1 MLDPKDAGATQQI
14 ARLRETIL
22 RHDRKYYVEARTEVS
37 DAEYDALMR
46 ELKGLEAEHPDLATP
61 DSPTQRVGAPLA
73 EGEGFERVA
82 HVVPMLSI
90 ESLFETEEA
99 RDFVGKMVRFLG
111 VESDEAF
118 EWHVEPK
125 FDGVSAAL
133 VYEDGVL
140 VRAITRGDGRVGED
154 VSANLKTVRNIPLV
168 LSDEKREVPRLLEV
182 RGEVLIEREAFARF
196 NVQREA
202 QGRPILAN
210 PRNATAGAIRRNDPA
225 EVERYPLEFHLWA
238 AARVESVSFA
248 RHSEMVAALIDWG
261 LPDSGHGRLARS
273 LEDCLAFHA
282 DILARRDQIPF
293 DIDGVVAKLEDFG
306 LRERL
311 GTTSRAPR
319 WQFALKFPA
328 QEATS
333 VLRAIEVQ
341 VGANG
346 RLTPRAHVDAVE
358 VMGVTVRHTT
368 LHNADHVA
376 ALDLRVGGRVFV
388 RRAGDVI
395 PQITGMAA
403 AAKGRAPKGWKA
415 EIPEE
420 LLGPDGD
427 VRAGVTWTFGGQ
439 FEMPGECPACGTPV
453 LQEGKYFRCPNLAG
467 CRPQLIGRTLQL
479 ASRAAFD
486 IDGIGEKMVEQLVE
500 AKQLRTPAD
509 LFHLDPD
516 VIVALERWGQKTV
529 DNLQEQLAQKR
540 HVPFERFL
548 VALSI
553 PDVGSGTA
561 RLLARS
567 FEDFDALRA
576 ATQEDLEHIDGIGP
590 EVGASLVE
598 WLTDAPGRALV
609 ERLFDGG
616 VEISY
621 PAMATGEGL
630 FAGKSVVF
638 TGALEGLTRAEA
650 KKTVEDQGGRV
661 ASAVSAKTDYL
672 IVGGKPGSKA
682 KKAAEL
688 GVTVWT
694 GEEFL
699 GQVRAGGDR

>member
-1 MLDPKDAGATQQI
+1 MT
-14 ARLRETIL
+14 ARDTKVVKQVRDLREAIL
-22 RHDRKYYVEARTEVS
+22 RHDRKYYLEGRSEVS
-37 DAEYDALMR
+37 DAEYDGLMR
-46 ELKGLEAEHPDLATP
+46 ELKALEADHPELVTP

-73 EGEGFERVA
+73 EGEGFERVS

-90 ESLFETEEA
+90 ESLFEAEEA

-111 VESDEAF
+111 VDSDESF

-133 VYEDGVL
+133 VYEDGIL
-140 VRAITRGDGRVGED
+140 VRGITRGDGRVGED

-168 LSDEKREVPRLLEV
+168 LSGERRPVPPLLEV
-182 RGEVLIEREAFARF
+182 RGEVLIGRAAFGRF
-196 NVQREA
+196 NEQREA
-202 QGRPILAN
+202 QGRPVLAN
-210 PRNATAGAIRRNDPA
+210 PRNAAAGAIRRNDPA

-238 AARVESVSFA
+238 AARVEGVSFA
-248 RHSEMVAALIDWG
+248 GHSEMIAALVEWG
-261 LPDSGHGRLARS
+261 LPDSGHGRLVKS
-273 LEDCLAFHA
+273 IDECLAFHA
-282 DILARRDQIPF
+282 DILERRDQIPF
-293 DIDGVVAKLEDFG
+293 ELDGVVAKLEDFA
-306 LRERL
+306 LRDRL

-328 QEATS
+328 QEAIS

-368 LHNADHVA
+368 LHNRDHVA

-395 PQITGMAA
+395 PQITGMAEA
-403 AAKGRAPKGWKA
+403 PQGRTPKGWKA
-415 EIPEE
+415 AIPDE
-420 LLGPDGD
+420 LLDAEGSIR
-427 VRAGVTWTFGGQ
+427 VGVAWSFGAE
-439 FEMPGECPACGTPV
+439 FEMPAECPACGTTV
-453 LQEGKYFRCPNLAG
+453 LEEGKYFRCPNLSG
-467 CRPQLIGRTLQL
+467 CRPQLVGRTLQL

-486 IDGIGEKMVEQLVE
+486 IDGIGEKMVEQLVD
-500 AKQLRTPAD
+500 ARQLHTPAD
-509 LFHLDPD
+509 LFHLDSE
-516 VIVALERWGQKTV
+516 VLVGLERWGQKTV
-529 DNLQEQLAQKR
+529 DNLNKQLDEKR
-540 HVPFERFL
+540 CVPFQRFL

-567 FEDFDALRA
+567 FKDFDALRG
-576 ATQEDLEHIDGIGP
+576 ATQEVMEHIDGIGP

-598 WLTDAPGRALV
+598 WFGDEPGQALV
-609 ERLFDGG
+609 ERLFAGG
-616 VEISY
+616 VEIAY
-621 PAMATGEGL
+621 PSVASGEGL

-699 GQVRAGGDR
+699 ERLQAAQDS